1 MLVFIMNSFSNGA
14 LLAWKIAARE
24 ALEMGADNIT
34 KEHLFIGLLSLD
46 KVISDSPSLRRNN
59 SNESPAAEWD
69 AIRCLLQITGHDP
82 VVLRRL
88 MRMALPRKN
97 PRPAGTMM
105 HRSPGCREVFDTAA
119 RSAGTWPVT
128 SNDLFTA
135 IMERPGESIT
145 CVLTEAR
152 SCSAGLRITDTPILP
167 GDFSAAG
174 KISAPVAELRSVLSR
189 DAVRFSENITH
200 WQAQSF
206 EYAVTL
212 TAIRERL
219 SSLALIALE
228 TRDVHGLI
236 EALEMLRP
244 WAGEAAGSIDTLIAE
259 CQALQENEGV
269 PDARF
274 EAQTRFLLD
283 KLRGPEK

>member
-1 MLVFIMNSFSNGA
+1 MLVSIMNSFSNGA
-14 LLAWKIAARE
+14 LQAWKIAARE
-24 ALEMGADNIT
+24 ALELGSDTIT
-34 KEHLFIGLLSLD
+34 REHLFIGLLSLD
-46 KVISDSPSLRRNN
+46 KVISDSPSLRQNNRNEN
-59 SNESPAAEWD
+59 PVAEWD

-97 PRPAGTMM
+97 PRPAGTTM
-105 HRSPGCREVFDTAA
+105 HRSPGCREVFDAA
-119 RSAGTWPVT
+119 TRSAATRPVT

-135 IMERPGESIT
+135 VMERPGESIT
-145 CVLTEAR
+145 GVLTEAR

-167 GDFSAAG
+167 VDFSAAG

-189 DAVRFSENITH
+189 DAERFCGNVSH

-206 EYAVTL
+206 EYTVTL
-212 TAIRERL
+212 AAIRERL

-228 TRDVHGLI
+228 TRDIHGLI
-236 EALEMLRP
+236 EALEMFRP
-244 WAGEAAGSIDTLIAE
+244 WAGEAEASIEAFIAE
-259 CQALQENEGV
+259 GRALQEKEGL

-274 EAQTRFLLD
+274 EEQIRFLLD
-283 KLRGPEK
+283 KFRGPEN